1 MRTFPQRP
9 TSNDEG
15 STTVEY
21 AIVTVAVAAFA
32 AVLYTLLTGDSVVS
46 WLTNLVM
53 KALTVP
59 S

>member
-1 MRTFPQRP
+1 MRAFRRRP
-9 TSNDEG
+9 RSDEG

-53 KALTVP
+53 KALSVP

>member
-1 MRTFPQRP
+1 MRTTHRHPA
-9 TSNDEG
+9 NDDG

-46 WLTNLVM
+46 WLTGLVM

>member
-1 MRTFPQRP
+1 MRAFHRRHPRP
-9 TSNDEG
+9 DDG

-32 AVLYTLLTGDSVVS
+32 AVLYSLLTGDSVVS
-46 WLTNLVM
+46 WLTGLLM

>member
-1 MRTFPQRP
+1 MRAFHRRP
-9 TSNDEG
+9 RSDDG

-32 AVLYTLLTGDSVVS
+32 AVLYGLLTGDSVVS
-46 WLTNLVM
+46 WLTGLLM
-53 KALTVP
+53 KALAVP

>member
-1 MRTFPQRP
+1 MRAFKRRLR
-9 TSNDEG
+9 SDEG

>member
-1 MRTFPQRP
+1 MRTSHRRP
-9 TSNDEG
+9 GSDDG

-46 WLTNLVM
+46 WLTSLVM

>member
-1 MRTFPQRP
+1 MRASHRRP
-9 TSNDEG
+9 RSDDG

-32 AVLYTLLTGDSVVS
+32 AVLYTLLTGDEVVS
-46 WLTNLVM
+46 WLTSLVM

>member
-1 MRTFPQRP
+1 MRRFHRRP
-9 TSNDEG
+9 RSDDG

>member
-1 MRTFPQRP
+1 MRTSRRRP
-9 TSNDEG
+9 RSDDG

-32 AVLYTLLTGDSVVS
+32 AVLYSLLTGDSVVS

-53 KALTVP
+53 KALSVP

>member
-1 MRTFPQRP
+1 MRTFHRRP
-9 TSNDEG
+9 TSDDG

-32 AVLYTLLTGDSVVS
+32 AVLYTLLTGDSVTT

-53 KALTVP
+53 KALSVP

>member
-1 MRTFPQRP
+1 MRASHRHPR
-9 TSNDEG
+9 SDDG

-46 WLTNLVM
+46 WLTSLVM

>member
-1 MRTFPQRP
+1 MRAFRRRLR
-9 TSNDEG
+9 SDDG

-32 AVLYTLLTGDSVVS
+32 AVLYSLLTGDSVVS
-46 WLTNLVM
+46 WLTNLIM
-53 KALTVP
+53 KALSVP

>member
-1 MRTFPQRP
+1 MRTP
-9 TSNDEG
+9 TTDDDG

-46 WLTNLVM
+46 WLTSLVM
-53 KALTVP
+53 KALSVP

>member
-1 MRTFPQRP
+1 MRASNRRP
-9 TSNDEG
+9 DDG

>member
-1 MRTFPQRP
+1 MSTPHRRP
-9 TSNDEG
+9 AADDG

-46 WLTNLVM
+46 WLTSLVM
-53 KALTVP
+53 KALSVP

>member
-1 MRTFPQRP
+1 MRAFHRRHPRP
-9 TSNDEG
+9 DDG

-32 AVLYTLLTGDSVVS
+32 AVLYSLLTGDSVVS
-46 WLTNLVM
+46 WLTGLLM
-53 KALTVP
+53 KALAVP

>member
-1 MRTFPQRP
+1 MRAFHRRP
-9 TSNDEG
+9 RPDDG

-32 AVLYTLLTGDSVVS
+32 AVLYSLLTGDSVVS

-53 KALTVP
+53 KALSVP

>member
-1 MRTFPQRP
+1 MRTFRCRP
-9 TSNDEG
+9 RSDDG

-32 AVLYTLLTGDSVVS
+32 AVLYSLLTGDSVVS

-53 KALTVP
+53 KALSVP

>member
-1 MRTFPQRP
+1 MRAFRRRFR
-9 TSNDEG
+9 SDDG

-32 AVLYTLLTGDSVVS
+32 AVLYSLLTGDSVVS

-53 KALTVP
+53 KALAVP

>member
-1 MRTFPQRP
+1 MRASNRRP
-9 TSNDEG
+9 TSDDG

-46 WLTNLVM
+46 WLTSLVM

>member
-1 MRTFPQRP
+1 MRAFRRRP
-9 TSNDEG
+9 RPDDG

-32 AVLYTLLTGDSVVS
+32 AVLYSLLTGDSVVS

>member
-1 MRTFPQRP
+1 MNTPHRRP
-9 TSNDEG
+9 TNDDG

-46 WLTNLVM
+46 WLTSLVM
-53 KALTVP
+53 KALSVP

>member
-1 MRTFPQRP
+1 MRAFLRRFR
-9 TSNDEG
+9 SDDG

-32 AVLYTLLTGDSVVS
+32 AVLYSLLTGDSVVS

-53 KALTVP
+53 KALSVP

>member
-1 MRTFPQRP
+1 MRAFHRRP
-9 TSNDEG
+9 TSDDG

-32 AVLYTLLTGDSVVS
+32 AVLYSLLTGDSVVS

-53 KALTVP
+53 KALSVP

>member
-1 MRTFPQRP
+1 MRAPHRRFT
-9 TSNDEG
+9 DDDG

-32 AVLYTLLTGDSVVS
+32 AVLYTVLTGDSVVS
-46 WLTNLVM
+46 WLTSLLM
-53 KALTVP
+53 KALSMP

>member
-1 MRTFPQRP
+1 MRTFRRRP
-9 TSNDEG
+9 RSDEG

-32 AVLYTLLTGDSVVS
+32 AVLYSLLTGDSVVS

-53 KALTVP
+53 KALSVP

>member
-1 MRTFPQRP
+1 MCAFRRRP
-9 TSNDEG
+9 RSDAG

-32 AVLYTLLTGDSVVS
+32 AVLYSLLTGDSVVS
-46 WLTNLVM
+46 WLTSLVM
-53 KALTVP
+53 KAMSVP

>member
-1 MRTFPQRP
+1 MRTSHRSPAP
-9 TSNDEG
+9 DDG

-46 WLTNLVM
+46 WLTSLVM

>member
-1 MRTFPQRP
+1 MRASHRRLG
-9 TSNDEG
+9 SDDG

-46 WLTNLVM
+46 WLTSLVM

>member
-1 MRTFPQRP
+1 MRTFNHRP
-9 TSNDEG
+9 GSDDG

-46 WLTNLVM
+46 WLTSLVM

>member
-1 MRTFPQRP
+1 MRTTHRRP
-9 TSNDEG
+9 TNDDG

-46 WLTNLVM
+46 WLTGLVM

>member
-1 MRTFPQRP
+1 MHAFHRRP
-9 TSNDEG
+9 PRPDDG

-32 AVLYTLLTGDSVVS
+32 AVLYSLLTGDSVVS
-46 WLTNLVM
+46 WLTSLLM
-53 KALTVP
+53 KALSVP

>member
-1 MRTFPQRP
+1 MRTTHRRP
-9 TSNDEG
+9 TNDDG

-46 WLTNLVM
+46 WLTSLVM

>member
-1 MRTFPQRP
+1 MRPFRRRRR
-9 TSNDEG
+9 SDDG

-32 AVLYTLLTGDSVVS
+32 AVLYSLLTGDSVVS

-53 KALTVP
+53 KALSVP

>member
-1 MRTFPQRP
+1 MRAFRRRLR
-9 TSNDEG
+9 SDDG

-53 KALTVP
+53 KALSVP

>member
-1 MRTFPQRP
+1 MRAFNNRP
-9 TSNDEG
+9 GPDDGG

-32 AVLYTLLTGDSVVS
+32 AVLYSLLTGDSVVS

-53 KALTVP
+53 KALAVP

>member
-1 MRTFPQRP
+1 MRTFHRRHPR
-9 TSNDEG
+9 TDDG

-32 AVLYTLLTGDSVVS
+32 AVLYSLLTGDSVVS
-46 WLTNLVM
+46 WLTGLLM

>member
-1 MRTFPQRP
+1 MRAFTRR
-9 TSNDEG
+9 SRSDDG